1 MAQYLFKRANPRVC
15 GEAGCGKPL
24 TGLPVLRPNKYKLLK
39 KRENRVSR
47 AYGGSLCANC
57 VKNRIVRA
65 FLTEEVKSVK
75 KVMSQK
81 KEKK

>member
-1 MAQYLFKRANPRVC
+1 MAQYLSKISSVRIC
-15 GEAGCGKPL
+15 GEAGCRKPL
-24 TGLPVLRPNKYKLLK
+24 TGLPTLRPNKYKLLK

-47 AYGGSLCANC
+47 AYGGSLCSNC
-57 VKNRIVRA
+57 VKNRIIRG
-65 FLTEEVKSVK
+65 FLTEEVKIVK

>member
-1 MAQYLFKRANPRVC
+1 MAQYTTKRPNPRIC
-15 GEAGCGKPL
+15 GEPGCRKPL
-24 TGLPVLRPNKYKLLK
+24 TGLPVLRPYKYKLLK

-47 AYGGSLCANC
+47 AYGGSLCGNC
-57 VKNRIVRA
+57 VKSRIIRG
-65 FLTEEVKSVK
+65 FLTEEVKIVK